1 MDDVIGQERQLSEGI
16 DEYQRRGQ
24 QVVREIE
31 GVIEGIGAQIAAI
44 DNTVKSK
51 ARFIEKYALIK

>member
-31 GVIEGIGAQIAAI
+31 GVIEGIGAHMSAI

-51 ARFIEKYALIK
+51 ARFIEKYSLIK

>member
-31 GVIEGIGAQIAAI
+31 GVIEGIGAHMSSI

-51 ARFIEKYALIK
+51 ARFIEKYSLIK